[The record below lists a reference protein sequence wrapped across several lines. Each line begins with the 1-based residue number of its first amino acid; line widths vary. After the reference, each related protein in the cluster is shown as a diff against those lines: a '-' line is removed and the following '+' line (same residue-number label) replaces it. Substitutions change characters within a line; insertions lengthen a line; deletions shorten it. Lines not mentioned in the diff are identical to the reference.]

1 MSEIRDT
8 EVDFLSFPEGLAGG
22 DEKIMSV
29 LSLLALNQ
37 QRQVRSQIDTELLV
51 SLNIKLHTLCN
62 VVVHI
67 CIIHLYCSNYT
78 VRMDWPMLL
87 LRRIIVSG
95 LG

>member
-37 QRQVRSQIDTELLV
+37 QRQVRSWADTELLV
-51 SLNIKLHTLCN
+51 SLNFKLHIHYAHMQCGGEHMHN
-62 VVVHI
+62 VSI
-67 CIIHLYCSNYT
+67 
-78 VRMDWPMLL
+78 M
-87 LRRIIVSG
+87 
-95 LG
+95 